1 MVQLYEKG
9 DPPLSLNEAFTQSA
23 ATKADIAELRADLTS
38 LKWVLGFN
46 FAATLGVLLRV
57 VTH

>member
-23 ATKADIAELRADLTS
+23 ATKADIAELRA
-38 LKWVLGFN
+38 
-46 FAATLGVLLRV
+46 AASGSEARR
-57 VTH
+57 